1 MKKTITWQL
10 GRIIV
15 FVIFISLGITSISN
29 YLVSYE
35 HTYEA
40 AGIEAVGCAN
50 ITTGLINPND
60 LEDIMGGNERKLREL
75 QESLN
80 WTTDHKQI
88 FESQYVLHLD
98 GTILAADKNLQDQGF
113 KSGDDF
119 YIDKEALEIIKE
131 TRHPYYSEIYEYGGM
146 KRITG
151 YAPIFKDHD
160 PNKEIIAL
168 NAIDFNAKIVSER
181 TWDSVKGSFILGLLP
196 MAIACIITIWLI
208 RRKTKPISILIHAA
222 KKMADGDLSDED
234 IQIKNKDEIGD
245 LSATLILMKNNIREL
260 IHQVHTG
267 SKQVAAS
274 SDELTASAEQT
285 NFATEQITGTMHQMA
300 ANVDKQVQSVED
312 TSLTITEISNGVQQI
327 AVNAENVTLTA
338 VEASDKATEGVQ
350 AIKTAV
356 QQMNSINGTVNDL
369 ARVVSGLGDRSK
381 EIGQIIG
388 AITSIAEQTN
398 LLALNAAIEA
408 ARAGEHGSGFAVVAD
423 EVRKLAEQS
432 ARSAQEISQ
441 LISITQ
447 HDTNKAVESM
457 EFVTKEVIAGME
469 VVNNAG
475 NSFVHIQESVN
486 EVTNQIQEVSSAVQ
500 QMAAGA
506 EQAVQS
512 MKFITELAD
521 TAASSTQSVS
531 TATEE
536 QLAAMHEIASAA
548 KYLTKMA
555 DDLQALIRR
564 FTI

>member
-1 MKKTITWQL
+1 MKNTITWQL
-10 GRIIV
+10 GRIII
-15 FVIFISLGITSISN
+15 FVIFISMIITSVSN

-60 LEDIMGGNERKLREL
+60 LEDIIKGDRRKIGEL
-75 QESLN
+75 QETLN

-113 KSGDDF
+113 KAGDDF

-196 MAIACIITIWLI
+196 IWLI

-285 NFATEQITGTMHQMA
+285 NFATKQITATMHLMA

-356 QQMNSINGTVNDL
+356 PQN
-369 ARVVSGLGDRSK
+369 
-381 EIGQIIG
+381 
-388 AITSIAEQTN
+388 
-398 LLALNAAIEA
+398 
-408 ARAGEHGSGFAVVAD
+408 
-423 EVRKLAEQS
+423 
-432 ARSAQEISQ
+432 
-441 LISITQ
+441 
-447 HDTNKAVESM
+447 
-457 EFVTKEVIAGME
+457 EF
-469 VVNNAG
+469 
-475 NSFVHIQESVN
+475 
-486 EVTNQIQEVSSAVQ
+486 
-500 QMAAGA
+500 
-506 EQAVQS
+506 
-512 MKFITELAD
+512 D
-521 TAASSTQSVS
+521 
-531 TATEE
+531 
-536 QLAAMHEIASAA
+536 
-548 KYLTKMA
+548 
-555 DDLQALIRR
+555 
-564 FTI
+564 